1 MYVLNAYQVSTAQ
14 GAKDT
19 VEMSQAIE
27 LTDWQ
32 GMKST
37 YREMKEEIEAIQN
50 EHRGLR
56 RLPWG

>member
-19 VEMSQAIE
+19 VEMSQTIE